1 MSFSTEVGQTS
12 LSLTCLSIVAL
23 LSIMIIVA
31 VAVMGKKLLTSFNTG
46 TALAG
51 ANGGRATH

>member
-1 MSFSTEVGQTS
+1 MSFSTEVGQT
-12 LSLTCLSIVAL
+12 SLTCLSIVAL

-31 VAVMGKKLLTSFNTG
+31 VAVMGKKLLPSFNTG